1 MAKYSN
7 RYFIKDYT
15 DSQWAPER
23 CSRSLII
30 REIPMNASSIQSK
43 TTQPLK
49 LKSLITPGK
58 DVVRPEFSYI
68 ASGNVKR

>member
-1 MAKYSN
+1 
-7 RYFIKDYT
+7 
-15 DSQWAPER
+15 
-23 CSRSLII
+23 
-30 REIPMNASSIQSK
+30 MNASSIQSK